1 MPDNTHHRQTEVGML
16 KVNHDESL
24 TTHHAA
30 ANPDA
35 FVRKAKVSDVPAI
48 HKLINHYADRQ
59 LMLPKTHL
67 QLYENLRDYSVAV
80 QSTNDRAVLAC
91 GALHI
96 YWQNLA
102 EIRAVAVVPETAAKG
117 VGSMLVDGLIQEAR
131 EYHLEQ
137 VFVFTYVPRF
147 FSRFGFIQVEHRSMP
162 LKVYNEC
169 FHCPKFNTCDELAMV
184 LHL

>member
-1 MPDNTHHRQTEVGML
+1 LKTSKGYANQEML
-16 KVNHDESL
+16 KTIENTMVKERHSG
-24 TTHHAA
+24 

-35 FVRKAKVSDVPAI
+35 LVRKARLTDVPSI
-48 HKLINHYADRQ
+48 HRLINHYADRQ
-59 LMLPKTHL
+59 LMLPKTLL
-67 QLYENLRDYSVAV
+67 QLYENIRDYSVAV
-80 QSTNDRAVLAC
+80 SEAGDGAVMAC

-117 VGSMLVDGLIQEAR
+117 VGSVLVEGLIDEAR
-131 EYHLEQ
+131 AYRLEQ
-137 VFVFTYVPRF
+137 VFVFTYVPKF
-147 FSRFGFIQVEHRSMP
+147 FSRFGFIQVEHGTMP

-184 LHL
+184 LPL

>member
-1 MPDNTHHRQTEVGML
+1 MIETNDKTAV
-16 KVNHDESL
+16 
-24 TTHHAA
+24 AA
-30 ANPDA
+30 PRPAARADIL
-35 FVRKAKVSDVPAI
+35 VRKAKLSDVGAI
-48 HKLINHYADRQ
+48 HKLINQYAERQ

-80 QSTNDRAVLAC
+80 KDADAGALVAC

-102 EIRAVAVVPETAAKG
+102 EIRAVAVVSDIVAKG
-117 VGSMLVDGLIQEAR
+117 VGTILVEGLIHEAKDLG
-131 EYHLEQ
+131 LEQ
-137 VFVFTYVPRF
+137 VFVFTYVPGF

-169 FHCPKFNTCDELAMV
+169 FHCPKFNTCDEVAMV

>member
-1 MPDNTHHRQTEVGML
+1 ML
-16 KVNHDESL
+16 KTNENAILKGS
-24 TTHHAA
+24 HAGV
-30 ANPDA
+30 NPDA
-35 FVRKAKVSDVPAI
+35 FMRKARLTDVPEI

-80 QSTNDRAVLAC
+80 QAADDDAVVAC

-96 YWQNLA
+96 YWQDLA

-117 VGSMLVDGLIQEAR
+117 VGSMLVEGLIHEAR
-131 EYHLEQ
+131 EYRLEQ

-147 FSRFGFIQVEHRSMP
+147 FSRFGFIQVEHRTMP